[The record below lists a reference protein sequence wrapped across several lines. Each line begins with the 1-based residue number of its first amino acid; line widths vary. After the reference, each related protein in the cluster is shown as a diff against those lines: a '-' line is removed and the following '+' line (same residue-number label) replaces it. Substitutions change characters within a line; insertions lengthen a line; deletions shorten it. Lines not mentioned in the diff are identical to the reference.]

1 MTRAWHNDETTEFLF
16 TDVSGLTPHVLPG
29 APLSRPH
36 LCGPIPSCDLPVAD
50 SSPLAG
56 EPDTRRHKSC
66 KLRAVACTGRVQ
78 AFQGISALL
87 LVIHAGQR
95 DGGGVP
101 GTRPGWRSVAGSA
114 GSGSVSGMLG
124 GNHSRQASGGTA
136 VTVRFSVTVR
146 QVREDGSEAPLD
158 GELAAALA
166 APAEQFA
173 GLAAWAADEARFC
186 DHGEREKVIGQEG
199 RELQRRLL
207 QATFDIDSARE
218 ERASGVTSAAGI
230 PHGSVEEGH
239 GRGLASVFGPVRV
252 TRMAYRNR
260 REPNL
265 YPADARQ
272 VLPGDP
278 YSLGM
283 RSLAAFHLAGGGF
296 GQAQEV
302 IEARTGV
309 TVGRAQLAGLAE
321 DLAAWTGDFYEERSR
336 DAEEEEQPDSDVIM
350 MQGDGKGIAM
360 RPEHR
365 RNAGKEDGTRPGIK
379 KMAEIVA
386 VADFTPAVRE
396 PEDIAA
402 PPARRQAHPGP
413 EARDKWVSA
422 SITESI
428 EDMIAAAF
436 DEAGRRDPEHVR
448 QRVFLVDG
456 NKQQITAIEAQAA
469 ERGLKVP
476 VLIDYIHVSG
486 YLGKAAAAL
495 HPGDPATA
503 GQWADGQL
511 LRVLHG
517 RAKAVAATLASVAR
531 KTRANPRK
539 RDLDLTDL
547 DRAVTYLT
555 NNCKHMRYD
564 KALEKG
570 WPIATGMIE
579 GACRFVIED
588 RFGITGARW
597 SPDGAETILKLRA
610 VVVNGDLD
618 DYMNYYKNRYRDEH
632 HLARYDEDTI
642 DRLNLAA

>member
-1 MTRAWHNDETTEFLF
+1 M
-16 TDVSGLTPHVLPG
+16 
-29 APLSRPH
+29 
-36 LCGPIPSCDLPVAD
+36 
-50 SSPLAG
+50 
-56 EPDTRRHKSC
+56 
-66 KLRAVACTGRVQ
+66 
-78 AFQGISALL
+78 
-87 LVIHAGQR
+87 
-95 DGGGVP
+95 
-101 GTRPGWRSVAGSA
+101 
-114 GSGSVSGMLG
+114 
-124 GNHSRQASGGTA
+124 
-136 VTVRFSVTVR
+136 TVRFSVTVR
-146 QVREDGSEAPLD
+146 QIREDGTEAPLD

-230 PHGSVEEGH
+230 GHGSVEEGH

-283 RSLAAFHLAGGGF
+283 RSLAAFHLAVSGF

-336 DAEEEEQPDSDVIM
+336 DAEEEQQPDTDVIM

-365 RNAGKEDGTRPGIK
+365 RNAGKETESTHPGVK

-402 PPARRQAHPGP
+402 PQARRKAHPGP
-413 EARDKWVSA
+413 RARDKWVSA
-422 SITESI
+422 SVTETI

-436 DEAGRRDPEHVR
+436 DEAGRRDPQRVR
-448 QRVFLVDG
+448 QRVFLAGG

-486 YLGKAAAAL
+486 YIGKASAAL
-495 HPGDPATA
+495 HPGDPVTA

-517 RAKAVAATLASVAR
+517 RAQAVAATLKSVAA

-539 RDLDLTDL
+539 RHPGLTGM

-564 KALEKG
+564 KALASG

-597 SPDGAETILKLRA
+597 SPDGAEVILKLRA

-618 DYMNYYKNRYRDEH
+618 DYMRYYKERYRDEH
-632 HLARYDEDTI
+632 HLARYDQDTI